1 MSYKTKYIF
10 TASMDVD
17 PEKEDLFNEVYDTEH
32 IPALLQ
38 VEGCISVTRLLNHPT
53 VNMSI
58 SGEIIQK
65 ESNLPKYSAIY
76 EITSPEVVTSD
87 AWAAAV
93 EHGRWAPLVRP
104 YTFNR
109 THCMQEV
116 VVTSTP

>member
-1 MSYKTKYIF
+1 
-10 TASMDVD
+10 
-17 PEKEDLFNEVYDTEH
+17 
-32 IPALLQ
+32 
-38 VEGCISVTRLLNHPT
+38 
-53 VNMSI
+53 MSI

-93 EHGRWAPLVRP
+93 EHRRSAPLVRP